1 MYNDQYRMKVA
12 ITHDWLVSRGGA
24 EKVLESL
31 LEVFPGADVYT
42 SVCDRNQ
49 LPPEFNGVKIST
61 SFIQNLPFAVQKYRS
76 YIGLMPAAFKSFDLR
91 GYDVVISNS
100 HACAKCIRVPSGAA
114 HICYCLTPMRY
125 IWDMYGDYMR
135 YEKTGPLVR
144 LLAPTA
150 AAYLRRM
157 DVSSAAGVDAFAA
170 ISGFVSQR
178 IRKYYGRESA
188 VIFPPVETGRF
199 SLSQQTGDYFLVVSR
214 LVPQKRTDAIIKAFN
229 ELKLPLKIVGTGRQ
243 EPELK
248 KLAGPN
254 VEFLGY
260 VSEEEKAGLLSR
272 CRALVFAS
280 LEDFGIVPVEAMAS
294 GRPVI
299 AYGAGGVLDTVVPG
313 ETGILFSEQ
322 TPESIAG
329 AVLKFEKMDIDPVH
343 IKRSAER
350 FGKEL
355 FKQEIKKFVLEA
367 AAAPEKRSGR

>member
-1 MYNDQYRMKVA
+1 MKVA
-12 ITHDWLVSRGGA
+12 ITHDWLISRGGA

-42 SVCDRNQ
+42 SVCDRNN
-49 LPPEFNGVKIST
+49 LPPEFNSVKIYT
-61 SFIQNLPFAVQKYRS
+61 SFIQNLPFAVQKYHS

-91 GYDVVISNS
+91 GYDIVISNS
-100 HACAKCIRVPSGAA
+100 HACAKCIRVPSGVK

-135 YEKTGPLVR
+135 YEKTGPLVK
-144 LLAPTA
+144 LLAPVA
-150 AAYLRRM
+150 AAYLRKM
-157 DVSSAAGVDAFAA
+157 DVSSAASVDAFAA

-178 IRKYYGRESA
+178 IMKYYGREST
-188 VIFPPVETGRF
+188 VIFPPVETERF
-199 SLSQQTGDYFLVVSR
+199 LLSQQIGDYFLAVSR
-214 LVPQKRTDAIIKAFN
+214 LVPQKRTDMIIKAFN
-229 ELKLPLKIVGTGRQ
+229 QLKLPLKIVGKGRQ
-243 EPELK
+243 ELELK

-260 VSEEEKAGLLSR
+260 VSEEEKANLLSR
-272 CRALVFAS
+272 CKALVFAS

-322 TPESIAG
+322 NHESIAD
-329 AVLKFEKMDIDPVH
+329 AVLKFEKMDVDPVR
-343 IKRSAER
+343 IKKSTER

-355 FKQEIKKFVLEA
+355 FKRNIRKFVLDVA
-367 AAAPEKRSGR
+367 DAPDKRSGM